1 MFLSSMAEMWV
12 SIAEGIAYGW
22 EWLGSNGGKI
32 IEYFAYL
39 ATGSGVLTG
48 VVYLIRIVIP
58 MLRNS
63 NKPVL
68 KELAVTLEKIE
79 DLANKQEQANDEIQ
93 VLRDENK
100 TLKEYLLLAS
110 EVNERNITLTNEMRD
125 KFGYLADGL
134 RNTENEKAIEIANE
148 IDIAVEDNTLTT
160 EEIVEI
166 AEDLPV
172 VKDVLGMSLEDIE
185 LELKGE

>member
-48 VVYLIRIVIP
+48 AVYLIKIVVPI
-58 MLRNS
+58 LRNS

-68 KELAVTLEKIE
+68 KDLAVTLQRLEE
-79 DLANKQEQANDEIQ
+79 LAEKQETANAEI
-93 VLRDENK
+93 VALRDENK

-110 EVNERNITLTNEMRD
+110 EANERNIILTNEMRD
-125 KFGYLADGL
+125 KFGYLAEGL

-148 IDIAVEDNTLTT
+148 MDIAVEDNTLTT

-166 AEDLPV
+166 VEDLPV
-172 VKDVLGMSLEDIE
+172 VEDVLGMSLQDIE